1 MDIGVL
7 MGELSMVKTLQGGVG
22 AHERQLQ
29 ACKNQNRSPHVT
41 LDTGQKPPLTV
52 HRNIAF
58 YFLLFISMALI
69 LQRSPVWANLFDC
82 SLKKSPKRVLKD
94 L

>member
-1 MDIGVL
+1 MDVGVL
-7 MGELSMVKTLQGGVG
+7 MGELSMVKILQGGVG

-41 LDTGQKPPLTV
+41 LDTGQKLPLTV
-52 HRNIAF
+52 HSNIAF
-58 YFLLFISMALI
+58 YFLIFISMALT
-69 LQRSPVWANLFDC
+69 LQKSPVWANSFDC
-82 SLKKSPKRVLKD
+82 SLKKSPKRVLED